1 MGILPRKKIER
12 LEFFEQHV
20 EPWTSNAAILGLSPA
35 AMTALA
41 AAVGNART
49 AWNAAQAARLA
60 SKAATNEFDDT
71 LSASGKL
78 VAEAIELI
86 RNKAE
91 STNDPSI
98 YNIALIPPPA
108 TPSTLPPPGSPFDF
122 KINLEQGGA
131 LGLKWKC
138 NNPEN
143 ASGTIYEVRRQA
155 QGSPADQWTFAGATG
170 TREFLDTTL
179 PSSMAATGV
188 NYQITAVRSTSRGVP
203 SIFNVRFGVSG
214 GGGFT
219 VTAVTPEGVKLA
231 A

>member
-1 MGILPRKKIER
+1 MGIIPRKKIER

-20 EPWTSNAAILGLSPA
+20 EPWTSNAAVLGLAPA

-49 AWNAAQAARLA
+49 AWNSAQAARLA
-60 SKAATNEFDDT
+60 SKAATNEFDDN
-71 LSASGKL
+71 LSATGKL

-91 STNDPSI
+91 STNDPSL

-108 TPSTLPPPGSPFDF
+108 TPGTLPPPGSPYLF
-122 KINLEQGGA
+122 KVSLEQDGV
-131 LGLKWKC
+131 LGLTWKC
-138 NNPEN
+138 DNPEG
-143 ASGTIYEVRRQA
+143 SVGTIYEVRRQP
-155 QGSPADQWTFAGATG
+155 QGAPAGQWTFVGASG
-170 TREFLDTTL
+170 TKDFLDATL
-179 PSSMAATGV
+179 PSSYAASGV

-203 SIFNVRFGVSG
+203 SSFNVRFGVSG

-219 VTAVTPEGVKLA
+219 VTAVSPEVKLA